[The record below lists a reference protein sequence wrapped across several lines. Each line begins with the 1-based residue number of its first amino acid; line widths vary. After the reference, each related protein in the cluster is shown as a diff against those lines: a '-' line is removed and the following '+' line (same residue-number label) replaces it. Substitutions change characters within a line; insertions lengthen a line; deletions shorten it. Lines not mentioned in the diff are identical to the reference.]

1 VISLQCVLEK
11 ADDVSIV
18 WILGETQ
25 STAVVHELLELIG
38 LVFAE
43 LFDGDLLLLF
53 LDGGVFLLLGA
64 ARKTL
69 PWKRSFQEV
78 EEDVANG
85 L

>member
-1 VISLQCVLEK
+1 MHK
-11 ADDVSIV
+11 
-18 WILGETQ
+18 
-25 STAVVHELLELIG
+25 LLELVG
-38 LVFAE
+38 LVLAE
-43 LFDGDLLLLF
+43 LLDGDLLLLF

-64 ARKTL
+64 ARETL